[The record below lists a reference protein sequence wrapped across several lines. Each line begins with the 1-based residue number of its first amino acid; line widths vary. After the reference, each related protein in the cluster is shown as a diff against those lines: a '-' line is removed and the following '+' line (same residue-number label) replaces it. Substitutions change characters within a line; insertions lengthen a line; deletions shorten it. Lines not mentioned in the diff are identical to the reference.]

1 MAKAKKLPSGNWRV
15 QASVVV
21 NGQNYRRSFTA
32 DTAKR
37 AEHAADEW
45 RTHLKMIGEDN
56 TKMTVKE
63 AMEDYCTINQ
73 NRLSP
78 TTHAGYKKIIR
89 VGMPDLIDKPLYKLT
104 CPMIQASISE
114 SQKTISAKTISN
126 RYSFLRTILSIYYP
140 SFVWSVKFPKIKK
153 KKKRVFSDLYI
164 RKIFRALKGSEIEL
178 EAYLGMLSMRA
189 SEIGGLKKTDIDL
202 KSKCLEVR
210 HTKLQDYEN
219 NYLIVDSTKTELSER
234 TIYLPDYVCYLVKQR
249 IKSADGEFISTIN
262 PSNYCKRL
270 QRLLEK
276 NNIEKITFHQLRHLY
291 SSISSKLGIDAE
303 IRKANGGWSSETIM
317 DGNYRHPMSEAQED
331 ANKKMNNYVE
341 GLSEYK
347 IHTKFH
353 TDNRKRLKLVRFN
366 NVV

>member
-37 AEHAADEW
+37 AERAADEW

-73 NRLSP
+73 SRLSP

-89 VGMPDLIDKPLYKLT
+89 IGMPDLIDKPLYKLT

-114 SQKTISAKTISN
+114 AQKTLTAKTICN

-153 KKKRVFSDLYI
+153 KKKRVYSDSYI
-164 RKIFRALKGSEIEL
+164 QQIFKALKDNDIEL
-178 EAYLGMLSMRA
+178 EAYLGILSMRA

-202 KSKCLEVR
+202 ENKCLEVQ

-234 TIYLPDYVCYLVKQR
+234 TIYLPDYVCYLIEQR
-249 IKSADGEFISTIN
+249 IKNTNSEFISTIN

-270 QRLLEK
+270 QRVLEK
-276 NNIEKITFHQLRHLY
+276 NNIEKTTFQQLRHIY
-291 SSISSKLGIDAE
+291 SSISSRLGIDAE
-303 IRKANGGWSSETIM
+303 IRKANGGWSSEIIM

-331 ANKKMNNYVE
+331 ANKKINKYVAQ
-341 GLSEYK
+341 LSDYK
-347 IHTKFH
+347 IHTKMH
-353 TDNRKRLKLVRFN
+353 TKNRKRLKLVHFN
-366 NVV
+366 DVG